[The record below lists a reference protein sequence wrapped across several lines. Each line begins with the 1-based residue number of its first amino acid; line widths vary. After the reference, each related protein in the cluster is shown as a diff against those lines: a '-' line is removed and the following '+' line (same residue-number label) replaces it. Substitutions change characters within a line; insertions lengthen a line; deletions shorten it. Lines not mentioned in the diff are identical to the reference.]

1 MKKSDIFFIILGTI
15 IMLLPVGAFTAIAL
29 QEPANSPLERLQD
42 DFRTNA
48 ERQVIR
54 QWTRPHTII
63 FTSTGR
69 TFKHATKISP
79 DGMTCSF
86 FCEGKHYFISGTY
99 IIEEE

>member
-1 MKKSDIFFIILGTI
+1 MKRKNAIIFFTLLGMIT
-15 IMLLPVGAFTAIAL
+15 LLPTISTAKVSFLETL
-29 QEPANSPLERLQD
+29 QEE
-42 DFRTNA
+42 FRISA
-48 ERQVIR
+48 EQQVIR